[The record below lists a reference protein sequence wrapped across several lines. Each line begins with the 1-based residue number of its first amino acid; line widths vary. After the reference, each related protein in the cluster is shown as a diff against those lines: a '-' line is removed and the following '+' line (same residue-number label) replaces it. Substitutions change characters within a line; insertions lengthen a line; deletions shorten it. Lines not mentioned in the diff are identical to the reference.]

1 MLIEWCF
8 YNFGSLFT
16 TFSAFLLRRNG
27 QNQLLAKKQ
36 VTFVLLVLFR
46 LLKLEQAQKS
56 LVQVY

>member
-1 MLIEWCF
+1 MTFDCF
-8 YNFGSLFT
+8 HNFFY
-16 TFSAFLLRRNG
+16 FRQNG

-36 VTFVLLVLFR
+36 ITFTLFR